1 MSPELLKLGQ
11 EALAAVAKG
20 VAAGAP
26 LLKCQLLA
34 SRFYEALRH
43 ELREWPKAD
52 LARRNTLSAAADQC
66 DRAAIQMSTPSG
78 LLEEL
83 KGAIDL
89 LQADIPVPRPQAR
102 PVLRVIEGGLSRAG
116 YGGAAGLLASLHPLQ
131 ISNLPAFGE
140 SRPRSAVLGAVD
152 QSKKRLRLAVAA
164 PSLPASNPPSS
175 DDQRQ

>member
-34 SRFYEALRH
+34 SSFHEALRR

-52 LARRNTLSAAADQC
+52 AARFNTLSAAADQC
-66 DRAAIQMSTPSG
+66 ERTAIQITTPSG

-83 KGAIDL
+83 KSAIDL
-89 LQADIPVPRPQAR
+89 LQADIPLPRPGAR
-102 PVLRVIEGGLSRAG
+102 PVLRVIEGGRSRAG
-116 YGGAAGLLASLHPLQ
+116 
-131 ISNLPAFGE
+131 
-140 SRPRSAVLGAVD
+140 
-152 QSKKRLRLAVAA
+152 
-164 PSLPASNPPSS
+164 
-175 DDQRQ
+175 